1 LTTLKKK
8 NLTDLKLLNTVYMVT
23 DTNFTKFSVSGRQS
37 SSVHLT
43 AKFQAYSSPMKN
55 VRKEYAR
62 YYVI

>member
-1 LTTLKKK
+1 
-8 NLTDLKLLNTVYMVT
+8 MVT

-62 YYVI
+62 YYVM